1 MKIYAMTNHVT
12 GEIFEAPFKTL
23 YRLGLRI
30 VRESRRYHRFCWLDL
45 HTLKEP
51 YRPER
56 PIAVFMQS
64 GANGKT
70 IYMVFSR
77 G

>member
-23 YRLGLRI
+23 YRLGLRFI
-30 VRESRRYHRFCWLDL
+30 REARKNREFCWLDL
-45 HTLKEP
+45 HTLKAP
-51 YRPER
+51 YQPER

-70 IYMVFSR
+70 IHMVFSR